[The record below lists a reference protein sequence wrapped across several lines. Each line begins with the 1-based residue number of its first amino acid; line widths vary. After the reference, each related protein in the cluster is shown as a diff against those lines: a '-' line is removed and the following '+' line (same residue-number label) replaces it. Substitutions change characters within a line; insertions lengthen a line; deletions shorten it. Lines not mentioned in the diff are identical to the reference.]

1 MVGHAKSQ
9 DQKQHEN
16 SQNHEEAEA
25 IAYGIE
31 LHREDEAKPENE

>member
-9 DQKQHEN
+9 DQKQREN
-16 SQNHEEAEA
+16 SQNHEEA

-31 LHREDEAKPENE
+31 LHREDKAKPENE